1 MPDRYTFHNYD
12 THGVVVD
19 TQTGEATRY
28 DLVSDAEAAA
38 RRLNDQNRRPAMASE
53 VDTSAEAVERRAAW
67 ADGNAD
73 IFAVVALGRDGLR
86 EDQSHTDKLM
96 ERHKQHKEQAAT
108 LRALA
113 AQRDAALTA
122 LRAREDEVG
131 RLREALVRLCAWG
144 RMTPSTPDERSAE
157 QREGWGAFDQARAA
171 LATPAPEDA
180 A

>member
-1 MPDRYTFHNYD
+1 MGID
-12 THGVVVD
+12 TSETLAQRAAQSLVD
-19 TQTGEATRY
+19 LNEAILEGSG
-28 DLVSDAEAAA
+28 DLAVECAAVITALSVANAQLERERDEARASVATCQAFVAARGTNRDYQQARAEKAEA
-38 RRLNDQNRRPAMASE
+38 E
-53 VDTSAEAVERRAAW
+53 
-67 ADGNAD
+67 
-73 IFAVVALGRDGLR
+73 
-86 EDQSHTDKLM
+86 
-96 ERHKQHKEQAAT
+96 
-108 LRALA
+108 
-113 AQRDAALTA
+113 RDAALTA